1 MKKNGNG
8 IYVLISTIILCSFG
22 YYAVNKLSLNNETMN
37 RIETSVSVT
46 DEGISYGVDNV
57 YDAVVVIQNY
67 NGNKYVGLGS
77 GFIYSKDGYIMTNHH
92 VVNGGNS
99 FKVSFM
105 NGKTIDAKLIGS
117 DEYADIAVLK
127 IESSEVGKIA
137 RIGSSNDAKLGDT
150 VFTVGTPMDVK
161 YYGTVTRGILSAK
174 NRMVEVSVSSDTND
188 WIMNVMQTDAA
199 INPGNSGGPL
209 CNTNGDVIGVN
220 TLKISV
226 DNIEG
231 IGFAVPIEDAMVYAD
246 KIVKGEEIKR
256 AYLGISMADMS
267 THPYNLKKYGVTID
281 SSIKTGIIVVG
292 CEEGTPAY
300 DGGIRKN
307 DVIVMIQDYEVNNIA
322 ELRYY
327 LYKHNPGEKVQ
338 LKLKRGKEDILVD
351 IILGESEK

>member
-8 IYVLISTIILCSFG
+8 IYILISTIILCSFG
-22 YYAVNKLSLNNETMN
+22 YYAVNKLTLNDETIN
-37 RIETSVSVT
+37 RVETSVSVT
-46 DEGISYGVDNV
+46 DEGISYGVDNI

-67 NGNKYVGLGS
+67 NGSKYLGLGS
-77 GFIYSKDGYIMTNHH
+77 GFIYTKDGYIMTNHH
-92 VVNGGNS
+92 VVDGGNS
-99 FKVSFM
+99 FKVLFM
-105 NGKTIDAKLIGS
+105 SGKNVDAKLVGS
-117 DEYADIAVLK
+117 DEYADIAILK
-127 IESSEVGKIA
+127 IDENEVGKIA

-150 VFTVGTPMDVK
+150 VFTVGTPMDIK
-161 YYGTVTRGILSAK
+161 YSGTVTRGILSAK
-174 NRMVEVSVSSDTND
+174 NRMVEVSVSSNSND

-231 IGFAVPIEDAMVYAD
+231 IGFAVPIEDAMMYAE

-256 AYLGISMADMS
+256 SYLGISMADITTPS
-267 THPYNLKKYGVTID
+267 YSLNKYNISLD
-281 SSIKTGIIVVG
+281 SSIKSGIIVLG

-300 DGGIRKN
+300 NGGIRKG
-307 DVIVMIQDYEVNNIA
+307 DVITMIQDYEVSNIA

-327 LYKHNPGEKVQ
+327 LYKYNPGEKIS
-338 LKLKRGKEDILVD
+338 LKLKRGREDVLVD
-351 IILGESEK
+351 VVLGESEK